1 MGGSLVSERKAV
13 QRVVGRIYRQYERDS
28 GRLPD
33 GKTIRVM
40 VERAKRAAESVDRK
54 GRGGVR

>member
-1 MGGSLVSERKAV
+1 MSERKAV
-13 QRVVGRIYRQYERDS
+13 QRVVGRMYRQYERDS

-40 VERAKRAAESVDRK
+40 VERAKRAAETVARK
-54 GRGGVR
+54 GADR